1 LAEQANYDNAIRC
14 DPFNIKLYFF
24 TVSKFSV
31 WLNNNKEKGR
41 GDIFGVEISDGK
53 PLRNGIP
60 KEDYHVFQIFSF
72 AACDH
77 F

>member
-1 LAEQANYDNAIRC
+1 M
-14 DPFNIKLYFF
+14 
-24 TVSKFSV
+24 
-31 WLNNNKEKGR
+31 

-53 PLRNGIP
+53 PPRNGTT